1 MAEYI
6 DKWSVVNKLIDLEN
20 EFQQYKPF
28 RGFEHAMYRKV
39 CEAEI
44 AIGKTP
50 AADVVEVKHGRW
62 IDGAENFTCGNHN
75 AECSVCHC
83 NVSWS
88 GCDEDFNYCPN
99 CGADMRVSEE
109 EKLESHSKED
119 GE

>member
-6 DKWSVVNKLIDLEN
+6 ERGAAIKRLEVTPILKYGIPTHTRDGVIDLVEK
-20 EFQQYKPF
+20 Q
-28 RGFEHAMYRKV
+28 
-39 CEAEI
+39 
-44 AIGKTP
+44 P
-50 AADVVEVKHGRW
+50 AADVVEVVHGRW

-99 CGADMRVSEE
+99 CGARM
-109 EKLESHSKED
+109 D